1 MSLTVRRSDEIMKEI
16 MYLFKEYVQAKEV
29 EENIQNDRLCC
40 LEAELNK
47 QREKNSQI
55 AAILMRD

>member
-16 MYLFKEYVQAKEV
+16 MYLFNEYVQAKEV
-29 EENIQNDRLCC
+29 EENIQNDRLGY
-40 LEAELNK
+40 LESELNK

>member
-16 MYLFKEYVQAKEV
+16 MYLFREYVQAKEA
-29 EENIQNDRLCC
+29 EENMQNDRLGY